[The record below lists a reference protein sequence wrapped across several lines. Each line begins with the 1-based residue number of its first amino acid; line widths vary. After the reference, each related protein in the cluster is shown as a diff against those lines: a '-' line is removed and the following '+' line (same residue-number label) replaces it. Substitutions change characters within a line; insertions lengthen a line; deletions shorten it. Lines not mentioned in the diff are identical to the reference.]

1 MLMSGRSGSTC
12 EDGVRLNV
20 YSVMA
25 SPCVVG
31 LMVQH

>member
-1 MLMSGRSGSTC
+1 MGGRSGSKC

-20 YSVMA
+20 SSVMA
-25 SPCVVG
+25 SRCVVG